1 MMFVGNELAGFG
13 QRTGDGQ
20 FQFMVTAL
28 ANLIKHSAALLTM
41 IPIVD
46 RLAAYKFSNAVLLV
60 DDFDWWKTNLTE
72 ILAIDCL
79 RGILVAGTCEGL

>member
-1 MMFVGNELAGFG
+1 MFVGNELAGFG

-46 RLAAYKFSNAVLLV
+46 CLTAYKFSNALQW
-60 DDFDWWKTNLTE
+60 FCKMK
-72 ILAIDCL
+72 ILIDEKP
-79 RGILVAGTCEGL
+79 T

>member
-1 MMFVGNELAGFG
+1 MFVANELAGFG

-41 IPIVD
+41 IPIVHC
-46 RLAAYKFSNAVLLV
+46 LAAYKFSNDLV
-60 DDFDWWKTNLTE
+60 
-72 ILAIDCL
+72 
-79 RGILVAGTCEGL
+79 R

>member
-1 MMFVGNELAGFG
+1 MFVGNELAGFG

-46 RLAAYKFSNAVLLV
+46 RLISSTMVFLQ
-60 DDFDWWKTNLTE
+60 DEDFDW
-72 ILAIDCL
+72 
-79 RGILVAGTCEGL
+79 

>member
-1 MMFVGNELAGFG
+1 MFVGNELAGFG

-46 RLAAYKFSNAVLLV
+46 RFAAYKLSNGLL
-60 DDFDWWKTNLTE
+60 
-72 ILAIDCL
+72 A
-79 RGILVAGTCEGL
+79 R

>member
-1 MMFVGNELAGFG
+1 MFVCNELAGFG

-46 RLAAYKFSNAVLLV
+46 RFAAYKFSNVL
-60 DDFDWWKTNLTE
+60 
-72 ILAIDCL
+72 A
-79 RGILVAGTCEGL
+79 R